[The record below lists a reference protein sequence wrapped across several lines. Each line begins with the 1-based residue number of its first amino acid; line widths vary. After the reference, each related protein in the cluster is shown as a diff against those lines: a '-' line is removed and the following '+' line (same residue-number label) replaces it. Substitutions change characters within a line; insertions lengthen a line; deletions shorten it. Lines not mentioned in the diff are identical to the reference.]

1 VCSTNYGVVDAAL
14 AESNLL
20 SVILD
25 LFFEYEW
32 NNFLH
37 QVSARVLCVV
47 CVCVCF
53 GGCLLALPSCFI

>member
-47 CVCVCF
+47 
-53 GGCLLALPSCFI
+53 